1 MGYVRAYFL
10 VALRVIFPKPYYV
23 KVSYLPLHID
33 PISGKPVPVSPKE
46 PKLKLPDFNSAVPS
60 NWVSEEGWYYLVYA
74 VNLSMLDPLTL
85 FAPDSDLNDG
95 VMYLV
100 MIDNSFSRFVSSRKK
115 EVKVLR

>member
-74 VNLSMLDPLTL
+74 INLSMLDPLTL

-100 MIDNSFSRFVSSRKK
+100 MIDNSFSRFV
-115 EVKVLR
+115 